1 MSKLSK
7 KEGGGAKHL
16 RLCGRGGT
24 GGKHKYEVTVNK
36 LTLFPVAFKKKL
48 LYSVVKKDHIVVS
61 LTPKNIVFCSRLRF
75 LE

>member
-7 KEGGGAKHL
+7 KEGGAKHL